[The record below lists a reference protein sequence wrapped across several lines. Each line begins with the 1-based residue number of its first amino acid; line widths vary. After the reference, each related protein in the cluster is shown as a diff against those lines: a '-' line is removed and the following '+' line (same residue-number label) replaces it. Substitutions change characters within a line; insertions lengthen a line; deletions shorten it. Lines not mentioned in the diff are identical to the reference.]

1 MRISGTHDSMDANEE
16 LKVESIIKD
25 IEKTTL
31 NGFLG
36 LFMHCALGVFIIV
49 LFIAIPDFGWL
60 INILIFGP
68 IWTIYCN
75 SYIVIHPNEGAAVLF
90 FGK

>member
-1 MRISGTHDSMDANEE
+1 MSGDTGTITEA
-16 LKVESIIKD
+16 ITKD
-25 IEKTTL
+25 VNKPTL

-36 LFMHCALGVFIIV
+36 LFLHTLLGIFIIV

-60 INILIFGP
+60 LNILIFGP

-75 SYIVIHPNEGAAVLF
+75 SYIVIHPNEGAALLF
-90 FGK
+90 F